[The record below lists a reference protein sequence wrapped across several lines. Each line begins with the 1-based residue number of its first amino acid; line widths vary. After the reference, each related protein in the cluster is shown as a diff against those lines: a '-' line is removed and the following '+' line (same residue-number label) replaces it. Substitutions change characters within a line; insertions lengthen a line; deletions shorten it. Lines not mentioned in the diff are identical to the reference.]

1 MATTTEP
8 PPKHVKLRYRALA
21 YVRRFGRHQK
31 RSPRPRASSRRS
43 FADTGGAR
51 PPIRITSP
59 RRFSDSGGARPVV
72 RVASKR
78 SFTESN
84 GARPVVRVGSRR
96 SFADSGG
103 ARPVVRIASKRSFAD
118 SNPGPRSLVECNEAP
133 AEIKVTTRSRR
144 ASRARRQKREK
155 RRHRFLPSLHSH
167 GGHRFRLFCGCCV
180 EQDAIDPA
188 ETPSSVDI
196 STVGA
201 RAASLDSGFG
211 YTCASPVSCPPPHG
225 LVPTRTFPT
234 TLKLRSRDGT
244 GNGKF
249 TLHTGTSGF
258 ASTGFKRKA
267 PSSSSYPS
275 YTPTTPP
282 SPFMNDFIP
291 TGTFNNTRARSR
303 VSVGCNGWFLHDD
316 DPSIVGLYRRRSSGG
331 EVPKPIITHLSQ
343 VAEGSQDSEAEYDR
357 EGSPKR

>member
-1 MATTTEP
+1 MSVDSVGTRRDRPALELPADEASRTPAELAPNPNHESTTIFRFRWSSPRSARGQQT
-8 PPKHVKLRYRALA
+8 KLHR
-21 YVRRFGRHQK
+21 VK
-31 RSPRPRASSRRS
+31 RSSS
-43 FADTGGAR
+43 GG
-51 PPIRITSP
+51 P
-59 RRFSDSGGARPVV
+59 RRQ
-72 RVASKR
+72 SKEFCR
-78 SFTESN
+78 L
-84 GARPVVRVGSRR
+84 
-96 SFADSGG
+96 GG

-188 ETPSSVDI
+188 ETPSSFHWGVGFDDSYYHSSSYQQNLSKGTRFRLELCGLHVATRGKDLSVDI

-275 YTPTTPP
+275 YTP
-282 SPFMNDFIP
+282 
-291 TGTFNNTRARSR
+291 
-303 VSVGCNGWFLHDD
+303 
-316 DPSIVGLYRRRSSGG
+316 RRRPPRS
-331 EVPKPIITHLSQ
+331 
-343 VAEGSQDSEAEYDR
+343 
-357 EGSPKR
+357 